1 MWIENV
7 CLQGNAEQK
16 LADLYTYIITIIL
29 VCSGYNLTRGI
40 LFSCSLAEL
49 PECRLEIASN
59 SDVLRQLIAVI
70 TTRTYKYIASLVSV
84 AGMLCLAYRY
94 ATCTCIATVSIS

>member
-1 MWIENV
+1 MCNTLLHYV
-7 CLQGNAEQK
+7 SSVQLS
-16 LADLYTYIITIIL
+16 L
-29 VCSGYNLTRGI
+29 
-40 LFSCSLAEL
+40 SCSLAEL

-59 SDVLRQLIAVI
+59 KRVLEQLIAVI

-94 ATCTCIATVSIS
+94 VP

>member
-1 MWIENV
+1 MTV
-7 CLQGNAEQK
+7 HVRCS
-16 LADLYTYIITIIL
+16 YIISCNVPL
-29 VCSGYNLTRGI
+29 
-40 LFSCSLAEL
+40 SCSLAEL

-70 TTRTYKYIASLVSV
+70 TTKTYKYIASLVSV

-94 ATCTCIATVSIS
+94 ATSVTTRSMMDHCDTCDTCTPIMLRMF

>member
-1 MWIENV
+1 MY
-7 CLQGNAEQK
+7 
-16 LADLYTYIITIIL
+16 LYIYMYMHCSYIIPCNVPL
-29 VCSGYNLTRGI
+29 
-40 LFSCSLAEL
+40 SCSLAEL

-70 TTRTYKYIASLVSV
+70 TTKTYKYIASLVSV

-94 ATCTCIATVSIS
+94 ATS